1 MNPALMDPPVLET
14 RGLNKAFGALE
25 VARDINFT
33 LQRGAR
39 HALIGPNGAGKTTLI
54 NLITGVL
61 QPTSGTIW
69 LEGGDVTALSQT
81 ERTRS
86 GLARTFQINQLFRGL
101 SVFDNVCLAVAER
114 CGAGNSLLRPLG
126 RQRHITDEA
135 IELLD
140 TLQLTDVAR
149 VPINELAYGRQR
161 LVEIVIALAQRP
173 QVLLLD
179 EPAAGVPSSESQL
192 ILDVIDALSEDISV
206 LIIEHDME
214 LVFRLAK
221 RITVLVSGTI
231 LTEGTP
237 QEVSTDPRVRTAYLG
252 STLDG

>member
-1 MNPALMDPPVLET
+1 MNQPVLET

-33 LQRGAR
+33 LQHGAR

-69 LEGGDVTALSQT
+69 LAGSEVTALSQT

-114 CGAGNSLLRPLG
+114 CGAGNSLFRPLG
-126 RQRHITDEA
+126 RQQHITDEA

-140 TLQLTDVAR
+140 TLRLTDVAR

-173 QVLLLD
+173 RVLLLD

-214 LVFRLAK
+214 LVFRLAR

-237 QEVSTDPRVRTAYLG
+237 QEVSADPRVRTAYLG